1 MYNSLPQN
9 YSRLKSVGVFRGYP
23 LLQVIILAIQ
33 GNFYEVDLTV
43 VDVSDTDKLFFI
55 EKVIKKKTINGQ
67 LHYLVKWEGYPTKM
81 NSYVLASEIKTLK

>member
-1 MYNSLPQN
+1 MVPSFSLRSDLP
-9 YSRLKSVGVFRGYP
+9 SCKLSSWDGKET
-23 LLQVIILAIQ
+23 IQ